1 MHESKATR
9 MKVHLND
16 TLVER
21 DQAMVSVF
29 DRGYLFGDGVY
40 EGLRAFGGRVVAM
53 DRHVERLRKS
63 LAEARIAWDAVRMAP
78 LIRELLDA
86 NEAEDVFI
94 YWQVTRGTPAAGHP
108 LRERLPTPPIEP
120 GVLGFLMPMAP
131 LNTCAAPATC
141 SAVVRPDTRWLRG
154 RLKSTSLLGSVL
166 AVIEAGEAGA
176 DDAVLV
182 REGLVMEATAANIV
196 VALPDGE
203 VATPSLDSGPIL
215 AGITRTLL
223 LEADPGIAE
232 RPITTEELGHATEV
246 ALVGTTRMVTSVVRL
261 DGRPVGDGRVG
272 PVARR
277 LAGTLVEATQRAMDK
292 GV

>member
-1 MHESKATR
+1 
-9 MKVHLND
+9 MKVHLNGE
-16 TLVER
+16 LVER
-21 DQAMVSVF
+21 DQAVVSVF

-53 DRHVERLRKS
+53 DRHVARLRKS
-63 LAEARIAWDAVRMAP
+63 MDEARIAWDAARMAP

-94 YWQVTRGTPAAGHP
+94 YWQVTRGAPAAGHP

-131 LNTCAAPATC
+131 LHTCATPATC

-166 AVIEAGEAGA
+166 AVIEADEAGA

-182 REGLVMEATAANIV
+182 RDGLVMEATAANIV

-223 LEADPGIAE
+223 LEADAGIVE
-232 RPITTEELGHATEV
+232 RPITTEELGHASEV

-272 PVARR
+272 PIARR
-277 LAGTLVEATQRAMDK
+277 LAQTLVEATERAMDK
-292 GV
+292 DA